1 MAKFCT
7 KCGKKLEEGEVCNC
21 QETSEVLED
30 VTAAQ
35 PITPTV
41 GAFDYFGSILKGSFT
56 NPVSTI
62 KNYNTDSNLII
73 SIIFMAVCSLASG
86 LFVYCLM
93 NSLSSM
99 LAGLFSGFSM
109 LSTSSLS
116 GLNVDFAPVFFKS
129 FFFVAIYFVTL
140 AGMITLMGKV
150 IFKADTNFKKILT
163 AVGLSSVIMICALI
177 LGAIFSYVKFGLAF
191 VFLIVGVIFGIIYLA
206 FATSES
212 LNVTKDKVAYALVPS
227 IAVAL
232 FVMLYILPK
241 IFS

>member
-30 VTAAQ
+30 VNAAQ

-41 GAFDYFGSILKGSFT
+41 GAFDDFGSILKGSFT

-163 AVGLSSVIMICALI
+163 AIGLSSVIMICALI

-191 VFLIVGVIFGIIYLA
+191 VFLIIGVIFSIIYLA

>member
-41 GAFDYFGSILKGSFT
+41 GAFDDFGSI
-56 NPVSTI
+56 STI

-191 VFLIVGVIFGIIYLA
+191 VFLIVGVIFSIIYLA

>member
-41 GAFDYFGSILKGSFT
+41 GAFDDFGSILKGSFT

-93 NSLSSM
+93 NSLS
-99 LAGLFSGFSM
+99 SM

-191 VFLIVGVIFGIIYLA
+191 VFLIVGVIFSIIYLA

>member
-30 VTAAQ
+30 VPAAQ
-35 PITPTV
+35 PITLTV
-41 GAFDYFGSILKGSFT
+41 GAFDDFGSILKGSFT

-129 FFFVAIYFVTL
+129 FFFVA
-140 AGMITLMGKV
+140 KV

-163 AVGLSSVIMICALI
+163 AVGLSSLIMICALI

-191 VFLIVGVIFGIIYLA
+191 VFLIVGVIFSIIYLA

>member
-1 MAKFCT
+1 
-7 KCGKKLEEGEVCNC
+7 
-21 QETSEVLED
+21 
-30 VTAAQ
+30 
-35 PITPTV
+35 
-41 GAFDYFGSILKGSFT
+41 
-56 NPVSTI
+56 
-62 KNYNTDSNLII
+62 
-73 SIIFMAVCSLASG
+73 
-86 LFVYCLM
+86 
-93 NSLSSM
+93 
-99 LAGLFSGFSM
+99 M

-191 VFLIVGVIFGIIYLA
+191 VFLIIGVIFSIIYLA

>member
-1 MAKFCT
+1 MEYISLNNGVKMPILGYGVYQVT
-7 KCGKKLEEGEVCNC
+7 KEECERC
-21 QETSEVLED
+21 VLD
-30 VTAAQ
+30 ALK
-35 PITPTV
+35 V
-41 GAFDYFGSILKGSFT
+41 GYRAIDT
-56 NPVSTI
+56 
-62 KNYNTDSNLII
+62 
-73 SIIFMAVCSLASG
+73 ASG

-191 VFLIVGVIFGIIYLA
+191 VFLIVGVIFSIIYLA